1 MPPPL
6 FRFPSASRTRLLLP
20 SSLRRTLTTSPNPT
34 QDSTTTNTTHK
45 PYNMITNKQTTHKP
59 TSGLA
64 SILPSLEVNTAPAA
78 TPSTTSSYRIRREP
92 PLSNRERAS
101 EVMLRFGPPP
111 SATTTSGDLGLEEF
125 TQREIDQSKYWFKH
139 GDTYAPNDLTMEEL
153 RTRRLRG
160 RRPVRDAFDVLGLN
174 PLSQYKVF
182 QPPCL
187 PFHLSAPQNI
197 ILWHGIVEI
206 RAYNVLELQSSLGI
220 CNIYGTYHA
229 FKRYRITTGKPA

>member
-1 MPPPL
+1 
-6 FRFPSASRTRLLLP
+6 
-20 SSLRRTLTTSPNPT
+20 
-34 QDSTTTNTTHK
+34 
-45 PYNMITNKQTTHKP
+45 MITNKQTTHKP

-174 PLSQYKVF
+174 PLSQYKNYN
-182 QPPCL
+182 L
-187 PFHLSAPQNI
+187 LSEYVTSMGRIMHSKDTGLRPVNQRRIAKAIRRAVGIGLIPSVHKHPE
-197 ILWHGIVEI
+197 ILKNMEI
-206 RAYNVLELQSSLGI
+206 NFAQKMNMR
-220 CNIYGTYHA
+220 
-229 FKRYRITTGKPA
+229 R